1 MRENLLAG
9 VVAAAAIVPLCATC
23 ILGPALVASFFTG
36 IAAWFGGLDP
46 VVTAILVLV
55 AGLTV
60 YGFIRKRRERQI
72 LPAPGKEV
80 RQ

>member
-9 VVAAAAIVPLCATC
+9 VVAAVAIMPLSATC

-36 IAAWFGGLDP
+36 AMVWFGGLDP
-46 VVTAILVLV
+46 VVTAVLVLV
-55 AGLTV
+55 AGLAV
-60 YGFIRKRRERQI
+60 FGLIRVGQSLITPE
-72 LPAPGKEV
+72 KEV